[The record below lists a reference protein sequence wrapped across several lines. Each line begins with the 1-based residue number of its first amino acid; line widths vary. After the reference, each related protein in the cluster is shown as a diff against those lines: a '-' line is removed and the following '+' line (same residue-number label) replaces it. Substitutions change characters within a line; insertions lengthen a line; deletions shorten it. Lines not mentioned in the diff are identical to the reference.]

1 MLSVSVDGLDIV
13 QAALEDYP
21 AALVEALADK
31 ANALAESLVDKV
43 KFEKLDGEVL
53 NARSGAL
60 GASIEAEVNG
70 DSERISATIGSFGG
84 IKYAAIQEYGGQTG
98 AHEIVPDKAQV
109 LAFLVGGAIHFARKV
124 DHPGSVIPERSYLR
138 SSLQD
143 MQGDIENALA
153 ATAAETWEKS

>member
-1 MLSVSVDGLDIV
+1 MFSVSVDGLDIV
-13 QAALEDYP
+13 QAALDGYP

-31 ANALAESLVDKV
+31 ANALAELLIDKV

-53 NARSGAL
+53 NAGSCAL
-60 GASIEAEVNG
+60 GASIGAEVNSDG
-70 DSERISATIGSFGG
+70 ERISATIGSFGG

-98 AHEIVPDKAQV
+98 AHEIVPNKAQV
-109 LAFLVGGAIHFARKV
+109 LAFLVDGAIHFARKV

-143 MQGDIENALA
+143 MQGDIESALA